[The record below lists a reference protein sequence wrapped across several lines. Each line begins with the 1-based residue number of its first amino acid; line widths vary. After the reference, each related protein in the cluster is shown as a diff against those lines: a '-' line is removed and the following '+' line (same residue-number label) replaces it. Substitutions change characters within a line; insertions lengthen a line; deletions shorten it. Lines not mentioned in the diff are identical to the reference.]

1 MLRIEQAVVLME
13 ANFGSGLSRK
23 QLAATAGL
31 SAFHFSRLFHR
42 VVGVSP
48 HQYLVGCRLR
58 HARELLAVGQGRSIA
73 EVALECGFADQAHL
87 ARHFRRAYGVSPGQ
101 FQKEHEQTSPAR
113 TAVQDGAR
121 ALDDTGARTIGRGRA
136 FVRAR

>member
-1 MLRIEQAVVLME
+1 MLRIEQAVALME

-48 HQYLVGCRLR
+48 HQ
-58 HARELLAVGQGRSIA
+58 
-73 EVALECGFADQAHL
+73 
-87 ARHFRRAYGVSPGQ
+87 
-101 FQKEHEQTSPAR
+101 
-113 TAVQDGAR
+113 
-121 ALDDTGARTIGRGRA
+121 
-136 FVRAR
+136 